1 MKCNVSYR
9 LKRFV
14 SNDFLVLK
22 QLTLF
27 KDRKYNL
34 TIFFFFLWEGY
45 YCFALKKKKL
55 IFK

>member
-34 TIFFFFLWEGY
+34 TIFFFFFMGRLLLF
-45 YCFALKKKKL
+45 CFKKKKAN
-55 IFK
+55 I